1 MPLAV
6 SALMRL
12 SESLAKRSAVLS
24 AISSIGPT
32 HDPLRPSG
40 PGRHAVAYLK
50 HLDALSERESLREAG
65 RVEVE
70 VLGGDGCRLRGGLER
85 ARHGGAGAGED
96 DRSCDLSAGAAVLV
110 PKELNVAVEQ
120 KTPGGLDVEEWQI
133 LRRVVDL
140 IQASEGRRAGP
151 VEKIEN
157 APRADQAKLIEAQ

>member
-1 MPLAV
+1 
-6 SALMRL
+6 MRL

-70 VLGGDGCRLRGGLER
+70 VLGGDGCRLAADWNEHGTAVPER
-85 ARHGGAGAGED
+85 VRMTDPA
-96 DRSCDLSAGAAVLV
+96 
-110 PKELNVAVEQ
+110 
-120 KTPGGLDVEEWQI
+120 TY
-133 LRRVVDL
+133 LRV
-140 IQASEGRRAGP
+140 RRYSS
-151 VEKIEN
+151 
-157 APRADQAKLIEAQ
+157 PRN

>member
-6 SALMRL
+6 SAVMRL

-70 VLGGDGCRLRGGLER
+70 VLVGDGCRLRGGLER
-85 ARHGGAGAGED
+85 ARHGGAERVRMTDPATYL
-96 DRSCDLSAGAAVLV
+96 RVAVLV
-110 PKELNVAVEQ
+110 LKELNVAVEQ
-120 KTPGGLDVEEWQI
+120 KTRGGLDARSGRYSGA
-133 LRRVVDL
+133 LGAG
-140 IQASEGRRAGP
+140 ASTGDDRECTAG
-151 VEKIEN
+151 
-157 APRADQAKLIEAQ
+157 